1 MSSRPSCFA
10 SLLGVA
16 GGALFLLLANPAFAT
31 PEIDGYCAGAGQC
44 VYNET
49 NSPTSNNAPSNF
61 GFTVSTGAQTGTLTI
76 DVLVPNNEAS
86 PASFALTGTFS
97 GTATT
102 FSVTATLF
110 SATPWTSGQLDT
122 YLGISASPNS
132 GIKNYLPRAKA
143 LDSGATGFFVYSA
156 NLGTTTLQGPSSPNM
171 LENIGPYLPLASYL
185 VAFLKTSTATIGTG
199 NAGAI
204 FIARAPEPTS
214 LALLATGLAGI
225 GFFARRRRRG

>member
-1 MSSRPSCFA
+1 MVWKLD
-10 SLLGVA
+10 LLSHLRGS
-16 GGALFLLLANPAFAT
+16 GAARNVEPTVLLCITARYSGRSAVLLLANPAFAT

-61 GFTVSTGAQTGTLTI
+61 GFTVSTG
-76 DVLVPNNEAS
+76 
-86 PASFALTGTFS
+86 ALTGTFS

-132 GIKNYLPRAKA
+132 GIKNYLPRAK
-143 LDSGATGFFVYSA
+143 
-156 NLGTTTLQGPSSPNM
+156 
-171 LENIGPYLPLASYL
+171 
-185 VAFLKTSTATIGTG
+185 
-199 NAGAI
+199 
-204 FIARAPEPTS
+204 
-214 LALLATGLAGI
+214 
-225 GFFARRRRRG
+225 